1 VRAKASRA
9 YSSNGAGQ
17 AKKLQA
23 ESFISKNPFCV
34 FCGGRRSATTV
45 DHVPPIIMFAGRQ
58 RPKGLE
64 FAACEVCNHGSRH
77 ADLFAAFLGRGF
89 PDTGSAIDKEDI
101 SKILRGLQNNIPE
114 VLIEMK
120 MGRASEKLRMRE
132 LPTHLRD
139 GGLLRLDGPIA
150 SKLLKLFAYKM
161 GLALYFETTKRP
173 LPKNGQIAVRV
184 WSNFEKF
191 TGDFPEKALD
201 FLGKGKTL
209 QQGKKEVNDQF
220 SYATAL
226 SEDGKLGA
234 FFASFR
240 MAFALIA
247 FVSEVDGALKETDAL
262 PGLTIKTP
270 QQVRELI
277 LTLG

>member
-1 VRAKASRA
+1 M
-9 YSSNGAGQ
+9 GQ
-17 AKKLQA
+17 AKQKKLA
-23 ESFISKNPFCV
+23 DESFISKNPSCV
-34 FCGGRRSATTV
+34 FCGGERSATTV

-64 FAACEVCNHGSRH
+64 FAACEVCNHGSRLS
-77 ADLFAAFLGRGF
+77 DLFAAFLGRSF
-89 PDTGSAIDKEDI
+89 PDTGSEIDKEDI
-101 SKILRGLQNNIPE
+101 GKILRGLQNNIPD

-132 LPTHLRD
+132 LPMHLRD

-161 GLALYFETTKRP
+161 GLALYFETTKKP

-184 WSNFEKF
+184 WSNVDKF
-191 TGDFPEKALD
+191 TGDFPEEELD
-201 FLGKGKTL
+201 FLGKGMTL

-247 FVSEVDGALKETDAL
+247 FVSEVEGVLKETDT
-262 PGLTIKTP
+262 PHGLEIKTP

-277 LTLG
+277 LTLGLR